1 MLHRDDGVFLSTDNG
16 GIWTAASE
24 WLPDYPRHVYSVAAN
39 DSTVFAGT
47 ANGVFVSANNGTSW
61 RSTITGIAG
70 EREISPVGFGLEQN
84 YPNPF
89 NPKTVISYHLPTDCF
104 VKLDIHDISGRE
116 IGILANERQP
126 RGTHSVIFDASSL
139 SSGVYFYRL
148 SAGSFVDTKKLVF
161 IK

>member
-47 ANGVFVSANNGTSW
+47 ENGVYVSTNNGTSW

-70 EREISPVGFGLEQN
+70 EQRVSPVGFRLEEN

-89 NPKTVISYHLPTDCF
+89 NPMTVVRYQLPVGSCVRLVVFD
-104 VKLDIHDISGRE
+104 LLGRE
-116 IGILANERQP
+116 VKVLVDEKKAPGSYSVDFNANGLA
-126 RGTHSVIFDASSL
+126 
-139 SSGVYFYRL
+139 SGVYVCRMT
-148 SAGSFVDTKKLVF
+148 AGRYAESRKMLVLR
-161 IK
+161 